1 MYDVLPYGYQMLAV
15 RECGRPKRRQLD
27 IERVLRL
34 WDGGFWTQESIA
46 SVCKC
51 HTATVRRI
59 LREQGRR
66 TDRRWL

>member
-1 MYDVLPYGYQMLAV
+1 MTAYESEKLAI
-15 RECGRPKRRQLD
+15 RECGKPKRRQID

-34 WDGGFWTQESIA
+34 WDNGFWTQEDIA

-59 LREQGRR
+59 LREHGRR